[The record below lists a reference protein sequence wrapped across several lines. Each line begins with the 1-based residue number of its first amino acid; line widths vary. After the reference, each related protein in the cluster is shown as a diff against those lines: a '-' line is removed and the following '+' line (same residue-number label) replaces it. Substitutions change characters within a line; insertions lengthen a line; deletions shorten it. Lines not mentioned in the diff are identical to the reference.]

1 MSSSVAGESFN
12 ILAPVTIEFDDIM
25 AASES
30 DMDTTTIKVETKI
43 DMRKNEKDEEDE
55 DLEYLRLNC
64 DRLNDRG
71 ATGFSQVKPGY
82 LKCYLN
88 LGYLLYL

>member
-25 AASES
+25 AASER

-43 DMRKNEKDEEDE
+43 GMRKNEKDEEDE

-64 DRLNDRG
+64 DRLNDRR
-71 ATGFSQVKPGY
+71 ATNFSQVKTSY
-82 LKCYLN
+82 LTCYLHF
-88 LGYLLYL
+88 GYSL